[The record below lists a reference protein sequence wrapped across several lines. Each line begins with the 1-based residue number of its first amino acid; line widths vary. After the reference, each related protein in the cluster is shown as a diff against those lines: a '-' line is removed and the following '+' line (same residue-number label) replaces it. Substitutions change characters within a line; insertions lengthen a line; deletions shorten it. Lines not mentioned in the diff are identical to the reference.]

1 MRDRF
6 KWLNEIEK
14 HKKKK
19 KERKRQREISFRL
32 ERETWA
38 ILISV
43 TFSDLKYFIRAY
55 FLGM

>member
-1 MRDRF
+1 MAQRDRTA
-6 KWLNEIEK
+6 L
-14 HKKKK
+14 KKKK
-19 KERKRQREISFRL
+19 RKRDIFSL
-32 ERETWA
+32 RETWA